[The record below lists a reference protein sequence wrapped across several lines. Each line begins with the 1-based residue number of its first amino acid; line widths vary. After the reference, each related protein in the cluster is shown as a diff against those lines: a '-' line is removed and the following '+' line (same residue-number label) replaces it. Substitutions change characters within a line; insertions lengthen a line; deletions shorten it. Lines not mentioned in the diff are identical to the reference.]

1 MISWAGINVWTDR
14 RGVGIGAEFE
24 LFQKSISLTH
34 FLGLPLGRFGPVG
47 IGLGW

>member
-1 MISWAGINVWTDR
+1 MSLGPGSTEGEKGGGGWGR
-14 RGVGIGAEFE
+14 
-24 LFQKSISLTH
+24 KSIFLTH